1 VGDFFLGFE
10 TMGVQDLPA
19 YFRSRAVPA
28 VDVLGMLRDLPHPM
42 RPPKAILDIRRSLRQ
57 LVQCKGRQPHEP
69 GKAPFLAELH
79 SQPLK
84 KQAKALR
91 QYPGCKHPSFVA
103 AMVDSLD
110 LQRYDHPAEAAQ
122 LARIAAV
129 ELVSEGH
136 WETHLRALGVYASSL
151 RMGGSMSLAAMVLS
165 EALHLASQGGPM
177 LEAEL
182 MQRAGYI
189 VQDHARHAEALDCFN
204 AAAALYASI
213 GDYDGIAKVLVDRG
227 LCLYLRGDIEAAE
240 RDLRRGLLL
249 LPEAAIRYR
258 SAAKLTF
265 GLALLGS
272 GREAE
277 GLQQIANAEK
287 LLVQPTAYDQTSLA
301 YTRAGLARD
310 RGKDCEAEKLYQE
323 AKALAH
329 RFSPFDS
336 ALITLDLLD
345 LLVKQGRHA
354 EVAAEGLTVH
364 ALLHPLRL
372 HPDAQESLRELA
384 RLNGRMTLQDI
395 ATAREAVKTARKKG
409 SLRAEIL

>member
-1 VGDFFLGFE
+1 
-10 TMGVQDLPA
+10 
-19 YFRSRAVPA
+19 
-28 VDVLGMLRDLPHPM
+28 
-42 RPPKAILDIRRSLRQ
+42 
-57 LVQCKGRQPHEP
+57 
-69 GKAPFLAELH
+69 
-79 SQPLK
+79 
-84 KQAKALR
+84 
-91 QYPGCKHPSFVA
+91 
-103 AMVDSLD
+103 
-110 LQRYDHPAEAAQ
+110 
-122 LARIAAV
+122 
-129 ELVSEGH
+129 
-136 WETHLRALGVYASSL
+136 
-151 RMGGSMSLAAMVLS
+151 
-165 EALHLASQGGPM
+165 
-177 LEAEL
+177 
-182 MQRAGYI
+182 
-189 VQDHARHAEALDCFN
+189 
-204 AAAALYASI
+204 
-213 GDYDGIAKVLVDRG
+213 VLVDRG